1 MDKGDGE
8 SFCRTRHLE
17 GSIVE
22 TVYQG
27 KIETVMIEQVQR
39 DLLPLLRSLGG
50 GADWL
55 VDTSGITQLKPA
67 PSAATSGFFKA
78 FRAAGGRRV
87 AAVVTSGGV
96 RMIASALAFAMAQDL
111 KVFATREEA
120 LRYLRA

>member
-39 DLLPLLRSLGG
+39 DLLPLLRSLG

>member
-1 MDKGDGE
+1 MHNVEDE

-27 KIETVMIEQVQR
+27 KVETAMVEQVQR
-39 DLLPLLRSLGG
+39 DLLPLVRSMG

-55 VDTSGITQLKPA
+55 VDTTGVTHLKPA
-67 PSAATSGFFKA
+67 PPSATSGFFAA

-87 AAVVTSGGV
+87 AAVVTSSGV
-96 RMIASALAFAMAQDL
+96 RMIASALAFALAQDL
-111 KVFATREEA
+111 KVFATRDEA